1 MAETCG
7 NMEGTT
13 TGMKQLDT
21 EKGKEKEH
29 DRYQSLLVIFRNPD
43 KCLLESQ
50 QLYSMG

>member
-29 DRYQSLLVIFRNPD
+29 DRYQSLLVIFKKSRQVPV
-43 KCLLESQ
+43 KSQ